1 MEPIKIN
8 VNVQV
13 GVTEE
18 LYNLLRNLLPGAKP
32 VAAPEPAVQQQE
44 SKTDEAP
51 QPAEV
56 INPEPTPEPKKE
68 EISKEEE
75 AAPAKEAAPEPEEPA
90 EVKEYTEVDVRAA
103 MERARKRIEGEDYK
117 ENTSS
122 EKYKKYHRQLTSEFK
137 NIAAFLGSEKPS
149 ALPTSELREAFC
161 TQCDVL
167 ILKNGEITR
176 KIPF

>member
-1 MEPIKIN
+1 MIFNMEPIKIN

-18 LYNLLRNLLPGAKP
+18 LYSLLRNLLPGAKP
-32 VAAPEPAVQQQE
+32 VAAPEPAAQQQE

-56 INPEPTPEPKKE
+56 INPEPTPKPKKE
-68 EISKEEE
+68 K
-75 AAPAKEAAPEPEEPA
+75 AAPAKEEEAEPA
-90 EVKEYTEVDVRAA
+90 EPSGKEYTEVDVRAA
-103 MERARKRIEGEDYK
+103 MERTRKRIEGEDYK

-122 EKYKKYHRQLTSEFK
+122 EKYKKYHRQLTAEFK
-137 NIAAFLGSEKPS
+137 NIAALLGSDKPS
-149 ALPTSELREAFC
+149 ALPTSELRKNFC
-161 TQCDVL
+161 NQCDEL
-167 ILKNGEITR
+167 ILEDGQITR

>member
-18 LYNLLRNLLPGAKP
+18 LYSLLRNLL
-32 VAAPEPAVQQQE
+32 PEPAVQQQE
-44 SKTDEAP
+44 SKTDEAS
-51 QPAEV
+51 QPAAV

-68 EISKEEE
+68 E
-75 AAPAKEAAPEPEEPA
+75 AD
-90 EVKEYTEVDVRAA
+90 KEYTEVDVRAA
-103 MERARKRIEGEDYK
+103 MERTRKRIEGEDYK

-122 EKYKKYHRQLTSEFK
+122 EKYKKYHRQLTAEFK
-137 NIAAFLGSEKPS
+137 NIAALLGSEKPS
-149 ALPTSELREAFC
+149 ALPTSELRRNFC
-161 TQCDVL
+161 NRCDEL
-167 ILKNGEITR
+167 LLEDGQITC

>member
-8 VNVQV
+8 VNVRV

-18 LYNLLRNLLPGAKP
+18 LYSLLRNLLPGAKP
-32 VAAPEPAVQQQE
+32 VAAPEPAVQQRE

-56 INPEPTPEPKKE
+56 INQEPTPEPKN
-68 EISKEEE
+68 EE
-75 AAPAKEAAPEPEEPA
+75 AAPAKEEAD
-90 EVKEYTEVDVRAA
+90 KEYTEVDVRAA
-103 MERARKRIEGEDYK
+103 MERTRKRIEGEDYK

-122 EKYKKYHRQLTSEFK
+122 EKYKKYHRQLTAEFK

-149 ALPTSELREAFC
+149 ALPTSELRRNFC
-161 TQCDVL
+161 NQCDEL
-167 ILKNGEITR
+167 ILEDGKITR
-176 KIPF
+176 KVPF

>member
-18 LYNLLRNLLPGAKP
+18 LYSLLRNLLPGAKP
-32 VAAPEPAVQQQE
+32 VAAQEPAVQQQE

-68 EISKEEE
+68 E
-75 AAPAKEAAPEPEEPA
+75 ATAKEAAPEPEAPA
-90 EVKEYTEVDVRAA
+90 EEKEYTEVDVRAA
-103 MERARKRIEGEDYK
+103 MERTRKRIEGEDYK

-122 EKYKKYHRQLTSEFK
+122 EKYKKYHRQLTAEFK

-149 ALPTSELREAFC
+149 ALPTSALRKNFC
-161 TQCDVL
+161 NQCDEL
-167 ILKNGEITR
+167 ILEDGEITR

>member
-18 LYNLLRNLLPGAKP
+18 LYSLLRNLL
-32 VAAPEPAVQQQE
+32 PEPAVQQQE
-44 SKTDEAP
+44 SKTDEAS
-51 QPAEV
+51 QPAAV

-68 EISKEEE
+68 E
-75 AAPAKEAAPEPEEPA
+75 AAPAKEEAD
-90 EVKEYTEVDVRAA
+90 KEYTEVDVRAA
-103 MERARKRIEGEDYK
+103 MERTRKRIEGEDYK

-122 EKYKKYHRQLTSEFK
+122 EKYKKYHRQLTAEFK

-149 ALPTSELREAFC
+149 ALPTSELRKNFC
-161 TQCDVL
+161 DQCDEL
-167 ILKNGEITR
+167 ILENGQITR

>member
-18 LYNLLRNLLPGAKP
+18 LYSLLRNLLPGAKP

-51 QPAEV
+51 QPVEV
-56 INPEPTPEPKKE
+56 INPEPTPEPEKE
-68 EISKEEE
+68 E
-75 AAPAKEAAPEPEEPA
+75 ATAKEAAPEPEAPA
-90 EVKEYTEVDVRAA
+90 EEKEYTEVDVRAA
-103 MERARKRIEGEDYK
+103 MERTRKRIEGEDYK

-122 EKYKKYHRQLTSEFK
+122 EKYKKYHRQLTAEFK

-149 ALPTSELREAFC
+149 ALPTSELRKNFC
-161 TQCDVL
+161 NQCDEL
-167 ILKNGEITR
+167 ILEDGEITR

>member
-18 LYNLLRNLLPGAKP
+18 LYSLLRNLLPGAKP
-32 VAAPEPAVQQQE
+32 VAAPEPAAQQQE
-44 SKTDEAP
+44 SKTDEE

-68 EISKEEE
+68 EAPAKEEE
-75 AAPAKEAAPEPEEPA
+75 AEPA
-90 EVKEYTEVDVRAA
+90 EKEYTEVDVRAA
-103 MERARKRIEGEDYK
+103 MERTRKRIEGDDYK

-122 EKYKKYHRQLTSEFK
+122 EKYKKYHRQLTAEFK
-137 NIAAFLGSEKPS
+137 NIAAFLGSDKPS
-149 ALPTSELREAFC
+149 ALPTSELRKNFC
-161 TQCDVL
+161 NQCDEL
-167 ILKNGEITR
+167 ILEYGQITR

>member
-18 LYNLLRNLLPGAKP
+18 LYSLLRNLL
-32 VAAPEPAVQQQE
+32 PEPAVQQQE
-44 SKTDEAP
+44 SKTDEAS
-51 QPAEV
+51 QPAAV

-68 EISKEEE
+68 E
-75 AAPAKEAAPEPEEPA
+75 AAPAKEEDD
-90 EVKEYTEVDVRAA
+90 KEYTEVDVRAA
-103 MERARKRIEGEDYK
+103 MERTRKRIEGEDYK

-122 EKYKKYHRQLTSEFK
+122 EKYKKYHRQLTAEFK

-149 ALPTSELREAFC
+149 ALPTSELRKNFC
-161 TQCDVL
+161 DQCDEL
-167 ILKNGEITR
+167 ILENGQITR

>member
-18 LYNLLRNLLPGAKP
+18 LYSLLRNLLPGAKP
-32 VAAPEPAVQQQE
+32 VAAPEPAVQQRE

-56 INPEPTPEPKKE
+56 INQEPTQEPKN
-68 EISKEEE
+68 EE
-75 AAPAKEAAPEPEEPA
+75 AAPAKEEAD
-90 EVKEYTEVDVRAA
+90 KEYTEVDVRAA
-103 MERARKRIEGEDYK
+103 MERTRKRIEGEDYK

-122 EKYKKYHRQLTSEFK
+122 EKYKKYHRQLTAEFK

-149 ALPTSELREAFC
+149 ALPTSELRKNFC
-161 TQCDVL
+161 NQCDEL
-167 ILKNGEITR
+167 ILEDGEITR

>member
-18 LYNLLRNLLPGAKP
+18 LYSLLRNLLPGAKP
-32 VAAPEPAVQQQE
+32 VAAPEPAVQQRE

-56 INPEPTPEPKKE
+56 INQEPTQEPKN
-68 EISKEEE
+68 EE
-75 AAPAKEAAPEPEEPA
+75 AAPAKEEAD
-90 EVKEYTEVDVRAA
+90 KEYTEVDVRAA
-103 MERARKRIEGEDYK
+103 MERTRKRIEGEDYK

-122 EKYKKYHRQLTSEFK
+122 EKYKKYHRQLTAEFK

-149 ALPTSELREAFC
+149 ALPTSKLRKNFC
-161 TQCDVL
+161 DQCDEL
-167 ILKNGEITR
+167 ILENGQITR

>member
-18 LYNLLRNLLPGAKP
+18 LYSLLRNLLPGAKP
-32 VAAPEPAVQQQE
+32 VAAPEPVVQQQE

-56 INPEPTPEPKKE
+56 SNQEEAPTPEP
-68 EISKEEE
+68 E
-75 AAPAKEAAPEPEEPA
+75 AEVAPESKAPDN
-90 EVKEYTEVDVRAA
+90 KEYTEVDVRAA
-103 MERARKRIEGEDYK
+103 MERTRKRIEGEDYK

-122 EKYKKYHRQLTSEFK
+122 EKYKKYHRALTAEFK
-137 NIAAFLGSEKPS
+137 NLAAFLGSDKPS
-149 ALPTSELREAFC
+149 ALPSSELRETFC
-161 TQCDVL
+161 NQCDAL
-167 ILKNGEITR
+167 ILEDGKITR
-176 KIPF
+176 KLPF

>member
-18 LYNLLRNLLPGAKP
+18 LYSLLRNLL
-32 VAAPEPAVQQQE
+32 PEPAVQQQE
-44 SKTDEAP
+44 SKTAEAP
-51 QPAEV
+51 QPAAV

-68 EISKEEE
+68 EG
-75 AAPAKEAAPEPEEPA
+75 APAKEEAD
-90 EVKEYTEVDVRAA
+90 KEYTEVDVRAA
-103 MERARKRIEGEDYK
+103 MERTRKRIEGEDYK
-117 ENTSS
+117 ENTNS
-122 EKYKKYHRQLTSEFK
+122 EKYKKYHRQLTAEFK

-149 ALPTSELREAFC
+149 ALPTSELRRNFC
-161 TQCDVL
+161 NKCDEL
-167 ILKNGEITR
+167 ILEDGKITR

>member
-8 VNVQV
+8 VNVQI

-18 LYNLLRNLLPGAKP
+18 LYSLLRNLLPGAKP
-32 VAAPEPAVQQQE
+32 MAAPEPAVQQQE

-51 QPAEV
+51 QPVEV
-56 INPEPTPEPKKE
+56 INPESTPEPKKE
-68 EISKEEE
+68 E
-75 AAPAKEAAPEPEEPA
+75 ATAKEAAPEPEAPA
-90 EVKEYTEVDVRAA
+90 EEKEYTEVDVRAA
-103 MERARKRIEGEDYK
+103 MERTRKRIEGEDYK

-122 EKYKKYHRQLTSEFK
+122 EKYKKYHRQLTAEFK

-149 ALPTSELREAFC
+149 ALPTSELRKNFC
-161 TQCDVL
+161 NQCDEL
-167 ILKNGEITR
+167 ILEDGEITR

>member
-18 LYNLLRNLLPGAKP
+18 LYSLLRNLLPGAKP
-32 VAAPEPAVQQQE
+32 VAAPEPAGQQQE

-56 INPEPTPEPKKE
+56 INQEPTPEPKN
-68 EISKEEE
+68 EE
-75 AAPAKEAAPEPEEPA
+75 AAPAKEEAD
-90 EVKEYTEVDVRAA
+90 KEYTEVDVRAA
-103 MERARKRIEGEDYK
+103 MERTRKRIEGEDYK

-122 EKYKKYHRQLTSEFK
+122 ENYKKYHRQLTAEFK
-137 NIAAFLGSEKPS
+137 NITAFLGSEKPS
-149 ALPTSELREAFC
+149 ALPTSELRRNFC
-161 TQCDVL
+161 NQCDEL
-167 ILKNGEITR
+167 ILEDGKITR
-176 KIPF
+176 KVPF

>member
-18 LYNLLRNLLPGAKP
+18 LYSLLRNLLPGAKP
-32 VAAPEPAVQQQE
+32 VAAPEPAVQQRE

-56 INPEPTPEPKKE
+56 INQEPTPEPKN
-68 EISKEEE
+68 EE
-75 AAPAKEAAPEPEEPA
+75 AAPAKEEAD
-90 EVKEYTEVDVRAA
+90 KEYTEVDVRAA
-103 MERARKRIEGEDYK
+103 MERTRKRIEGEDYK

-122 EKYKKYHRQLTSEFK
+122 EKYKKYHRQLTDEFK

-149 ALPTSELREAFC
+149 ALPTSELRRNFC
-161 TQCDVL
+161 NQCDEL
-167 ILKNGEITR
+167 ILKDGKITC
-176 KIPF
+176 KVPF

>member
-18 LYNLLRNLLPGAKP
+18 LYSLLRNLLPGAKP
-32 VAAPEPAVQQQE
+32 AAAPEPAGQQQE

-56 INPEPTPEPKKE
+56 INPEPTQEPKN
-68 EISKEEE
+68 EE
-75 AAPAKEAAPEPEEPA
+75 AVPAKEEADKEEA
-90 EVKEYTEVDVRAA
+90 DKEYTEVDVRAA
-103 MERARKRIEGEDYK
+103 MERTRRRIEGEDYK

-122 EKYKKYHRQLTSEFK
+122 EKYKKYHRQLTAEFK

-149 ALPTSELREAFC
+149 ALPTSELRRSFC
-161 TQCDVL
+161 YQCDGL
-167 ILKNGEITR
+167 ILEDGQITC
-176 KIPF
+176 KVPF

>member
-18 LYNLLRNLLPGAKP
+18 LYSLLRNLLPGAKP
-32 VAAPEPAVQQQE
+32 VAAPEPAGQQQE

-56 INPEPTPEPKKE
+56 INQEPTPEPKN
-68 EISKEEE
+68 EE
-75 AAPAKEAAPEPEEPA
+75 AAPAKEEAD
-90 EVKEYTEVDVRAA
+90 KEYTEVDVRAA
-103 MERARKRIEGEDYK
+103 MERTRKRIEGYK

-122 EKYKKYHRQLTSEFK
+122 KNYKKYHRQLTAEFK

-149 ALPTSELREAFC
+149 ALPTSELRRNFC
-161 TQCDVL
+161 NQCDEL
-167 ILKNGEITR
+167 ILEDGKITR
-176 KIPF
+176 KVPF

>member
-18 LYNLLRNLLPGAKP
+18 LYSLLRNLL
-32 VAAPEPAVQQQE
+32 PEPAVQQQE
-44 SKTDEAP
+44 SKTDEASR
-51 QPAEV
+51 PAAV

-68 EISKEEE
+68 EAATAKEE
-75 AAPAKEAAPEPEEPA
+75 AD
-90 EVKEYTEVDVRAA
+90 KEYTEVDVRAA
-103 MERARKRIEGEDYK
+103 MERTRKRIEGEDYK
-117 ENTSS
+117 ENTGG
-122 EKYKKYHRQLTSEFK
+122 EKYKKYHRQLTAEFK

-149 ALPTSELREAFC
+149 ALPTSELRRNFC
-161 TQCDVL
+161 NRCDEL
-167 ILKNGEITR
+167 ILEDGKITR

>member
-18 LYNLLRNLLPGAKP
+18 LYSLLRNLL
-32 VAAPEPAVQQQE
+32 PEPAVQQQE

-56 INPEPTPEPKKE
+56 INQEPTPEPKN
-68 EISKEEE
+68 EE
-75 AAPAKEAAPEPEEPA
+75 AAPAKEEAD
-90 EVKEYTEVDVRAA
+90 KEYTEVDVRAA
-103 MERARKRIEGEDYK
+103 MERTRKRIEGEDYK

-122 EKYKKYHRQLTSEFK
+122 EKYKKYHRQLTAEFK

-149 ALPTSELREAFC
+149 ALPTSELRRNFC
-161 TQCDVL
+161 NRCDEL
-167 ILKNGEITR
+167 ILEDGQLTC

>member
-18 LYNLLRNLLPGAKP
+18 LYSLLRNLL
-32 VAAPEPAVQQQE
+32 PEPAVQQQE
-44 SKTDEAP
+44 SKTDEASK
-51 QPAEV
+51 PAAV

-68 EISKEEE
+68 E
-75 AAPAKEAAPEPEEPA
+75 AAPAKEETE
-90 EVKEYTEVDVRAA
+90 KEYTEVDVRAA
-103 MERARKRIEGEDYK
+103 MERTRKRIEGEDYK

-122 EKYKKYHRQLTSEFK
+122 EKYKKYHRQLTAEFK

-149 ALPTSELREAFC
+149 ALPTSELRRNFC
-161 TQCDVL
+161 NQCDEL
-167 ILKNGEITR
+167 ILEDGKITR

>member
-18 LYNLLRNLLPGAKP
+18 LYSLLRNLLPGAKP
-32 VAAPEPAVQQQE
+32 VTAPEPAGQQQE

-56 INPEPTPEPKKE
+56 INQEPTPEPKN
-68 EISKEEE
+68 EE
-75 AAPAKEAAPEPEEPA
+75 AAPAKEEAD
-90 EVKEYTEVDVRAA
+90 KEYTEVDVRAA
-103 MERARKRIEGEDYK
+103 MERTRKRIEGEDYK

-122 EKYKKYHRQLTSEFK
+122 EKYKKYHRQLTAEFK
-137 NIAAFLGSEKPS
+137 GIAAFLGSEKPS
-149 ALPTSELREAFC
+149 ALPTSELRRNFC
-161 TQCDVL
+161 NQCDEL
-167 ILKNGEITR
+167 ILENGKITR
-176 KIPF
+176 KVPF

>member
-18 LYNLLRNLLPGAKP
+18 LYSLLRNLLPGAKP
-32 VAAPEPAVQQQE
+32 VAAPEPVVQQQE

-56 INPEPTPEPKKE
+56 SNQEEAPTPEP
-68 EISKEEE
+68 E
-75 AAPAKEAAPEPEEPA
+75 AEVAPESKAPDN
-90 EVKEYTEVDVRAA
+90 KEYTEVDVRAA
-103 MERARKRIEGEDYK
+103 MERTRKRIEGEDYK

-122 EKYKKYHRQLTSEFK
+122 EKYKKYHRQRTAEFK

-161 TQCDVL
+161 NQCDEL
-167 ILKNGEITR
+167 ILEAGKITR
-176 KIPF
+176 KVPS

>member
-18 LYNLLRNLLPGAKP
+18 LYSLLRNLLPGAKP
-32 VAAPEPAVQQQE
+32 VAAP
-44 SKTDEAP
+44 

-56 INPEPTPEPKKE
+56 INQEPTQEPKN
-68 EISKEEE
+68 EE
-75 AAPAKEAAPEPEEPA
+75 AAPAKEEAD
-90 EVKEYTEVDVRAA
+90 KEYTEVDVRAA
-103 MERARKRIEGEDYK
+103 MERTRKRIEGEDYK

-122 EKYKKYHRQLTSEFK
+122 EKYKKYHRQLTAEFK

-149 ALPTSELREAFC
+149 ALPTSELRRNFC
-161 TQCDVL
+161 NQCDEL
-167 ILKNGEITR
+167 ILEDGKITR
-176 KIPF
+176 

>member
-18 LYNLLRNLLPGAKP
+18 LYSLLRNLLPGAKP
-32 VAAPEPAVQQQE
+32 VAAPEPAGQQQE

-56 INPEPTPEPKKE
+56 INQ
-68 EISKEEE
+68 EE
-75 AAPAKEAAPEPEEPA
+75 APAPEPQAPDN
-90 EVKEYTEVDVRAA
+90 KEYTEVDVRAA
-103 MERARKRIEGEDYK
+103 MERTRRRIEGEDYK

-122 EKYKKYHRQLTSEFK
+122 EKYKKYHRQLTAEFK

-149 ALPTSELREAFC
+149 ALPTSELRKNFC
-161 TQCDVL
+161 DQCDEL
-167 ILKNGEITR
+167 ILENGQITR

>member
-18 LYNLLRNLLPGAKP
+18 LYSLLRNLL
-32 VAAPEPAVQQQE
+32 PEPAVQQQE
-44 SKTDEAP
+44 SKTDEAS
-51 QPAEV
+51 QTAEV

-68 EISKEEE
+68 E
-75 AAPAKEAAPEPEEPA
+75 AAPAKEEAD
-90 EVKEYTEVDVRAA
+90 KEYTEVDVRAA
-103 MERARKRIEGEDYK
+103 MERTRKRIEGEDYK
-117 ENTSS
+117 ENTNS
-122 EKYKKYHRQLTSEFK
+122 EKYKKYHRRLTAEFK

-149 ALPTSELREAFC
+149 ALPTSELRRNFC
-161 TQCDVL
+161 NRCDEL
-167 ILKNGEITR
+167 ILEDGQITR